1 MYKLTNG
8 HLIFFSIFL
17 LLSSNISSQNDPEAV
32 KILDKFS
39 ATALGAPSVS
49 MKFQLI
55 TIDQTEK
62 TNDTREGSIILNKDK
77 YRLELPDNIIWFNG
91 ETSWSYLPAEKEVT
105 IAKADKNDNSFMNRP
120 SAIFSA
126 YKNGYKCRLI
136 EDNSDSYI
144 IDLYPED
151 NKNDL
156 IRLRLNITKPGMELK
171 SLEYKKK
178 DGIVTTLYV
187 LEYSLKVKPEQDT
200 FSFRIEKYKGV
211 EVVDIR

>member
-1 MYKLTNG
+1 MRHIILG
-8 HLIFFSIFL
+8 FSLFL
-17 LLSSNISSQNDPEAV
+17 LFTFKSLCQNDPEAV

-39 ATALGAPSVS
+39 STALGAPSVS
-49 MKFQLI
+49 MKFQLV

-62 TNDTREGSIILNKDK
+62 TNDTREGSIILNKNK
-77 YRLELPDNIIWFNG
+77 YKLELPDNIIWFNG

-120 SAIFSA
+120 SAIFSV

-136 EDNSDSYI
+136 EDNSESYI

-156 IRLRLNITKPGMELK
+156 IRIRLNITKPNMELK

-187 LEYSLKVKPEQDT
+187 LEYNLKVKPEQDT

>member
-1 MYKLTNG
+1 MRQIILG
-8 HLIFFSIFL
+8 FSLFL
-17 LLSSNISSQNDPEAV
+17 LSTLNTLCQNDPEAV
-32 KILDKFS
+32 KILDKLS
-39 ATALGAPSVS
+39 STALGAPSVS
-49 MKFQLI
+49 MKFQLV

-62 TNDTREGSIILNKDK
+62 TNDTREGSIILNKNK
-77 YRLELPDNIIWFNG
+77 YKLDLPDNIIWFNG

-120 SAIFSA
+120 SAIFSV

-136 EDNSDSYI
+136 EDNSESYI

-156 IRLRLNITKPGMELK
+156 IRLRLNITKPNMELK

-187 LEYSLKVKPEQDT
+187 LEYNLKVKPEQDT